1 MEKADIILG
10 MSAYQATE
18 ISEELLLFLS
28 EENKKREQMKDK
40 VIVKTRKTSVFT
52 IENKEVSEIL
62 KQYIKNNKIVKTE
75 SLGFAI
81 LPENKKEL
89 IEIEIQN

>member
-40 VIVKTRKTSVFT
+40 VIVKTRKTSIFT

-89 IEIEIQN
+89 IEIEIPN